1 MLQMLRK
8 HNDFQEASR
17 QPKPAPTHPHT
28 SRPSPLLRRSRH
40 APWPALFPCSSE
52 PAFAEASGFCK
63 NRLLQLTH
71 ASATEF
77 KPASAGSNPPPCA
90 TPKQVWTLAATGE
103 RTGTRS
109 ADGQGAASPLHQASP
124 RLISLAP
131 SERPKQSSSAQ
142 HQVLSSD
149 VALAPEENT
158 SANTPP
164 PSSFSPGPSP
174 RLLQKSPW
182 GFCSR
187 E

>member
-1 MLQMLRK
+1 M
-8 HNDFQEASR
+8 DSR
-17 QPKPAPTHPHT
+17 VLNSIYNQTALHT

-124 RLISLAP
+124 PTHLYQRTLPTCRCCILQCQQPAPSCSHYAPVGHTKRPFPTQGACMPPPSLAP
-131 SERPKQSSSAQ
+131 KAFSSHSP
-142 HQVLSSD
+142 H
-149 VALAPEENT
+149 LAR
-158 SANTPP
+158 S
-164 PSSFSPGPSP
+164 
-174 RLLQKSPW
+174 
-182 GFCSR
+182 
-187 E
+187 